1 MSEILT
7 PIVFTHRG
15 DATHEDTIAQANLI
29 ETSVWQTLVNER
41 QQRLLA
47 QTAPVWISY
56 VGLTHPAKDPTD
68 TLSNVRN
75 AWTHDTLASNRPR
88 FIELSTEPTETSENL
103 EAVGESFRKLRESLS
118 EAWKGVFV
126 SFTRATSETST
137 LVSWLQAVHHG
148 ITPCEPLELDWT
160 EEKNQRRCYL
170 VDQEID
176 GTIST
181 AEKVELDQL
190 QAEMLTYRRKV
201 APLPLEDLRALHQEL
216 LRQASNKTTE

>member
-7 PIVFTHRG
+7 PIVFTDHG
-15 DATHEDTIAQANLI
+15 DTTHEDTIDQANRI
-29 ETSVWQTLVNER
+29 EACVWQTLVKER
-41 QQRLLA
+41 QKRLLV

-56 VGLTHPAKDPTD
+56 VSLTHPEKDYTG
-68 TLSNVRN
+68 TLSIFCN
-75 AWTHDTLASNRPR
+75 AWAHDTLASNRPR
-88 FIELSTEPTETSENL
+88 FVELSAEPAETSEDI

-126 SFTRATSETST
+126 AFTRTTSEPST

-148 ITPCEPLELDWT
+148 TTPREPLELDWT

-170 VDQEID
+170 VDQEIN